1 MLPFP
6 MFRPRQ
12 SRPHPQLPS
21 ASIQYVSV
29 PATCA
34 RHLPRSARHS
44 STCDLASILPPVT
57 SHASPI
63 TNSFRIRTS
72 EKPAP
77 NPFRIR
83 TSKTQHLKPFRRNP
97 SEKTG
102 AGDRASRVPPP
113 AVRLVRRAAEVQCS
127 FWLWKGLAQLQL
139 RTHEI
144 QKDNYEDGHHQH
156 FGNDS
161 VSMTQSAKR
170 NKGQPETHQPTNQT
184 RILPLDPCRA
194 MGASQPSPGIR
205 IQKKRGCHIVL
216 ASRALCHGAHPFRC
230 LV

>member
-6 MFRPRQ
+6 MFRLRQ

-21 ASIQYVSV
+21 ASIQYLPV

-72 EKPAP
+72 EKRAP

-83 TSKTQHLKPFRRNP
+83 TSKTQDLKPFRMNT
-97 SEKTG
+97 SEKTPG
-102 AGDRASRVPPP
+102 GEALLAN
-113 AVRLVRRAAEVQCS
+113 AV
-127 FWLWKGLAQLQL
+127 LAPC
-139 RTHEI
+139 
-144 QKDNYEDGHHQH
+144 
-156 FGNDS
+156 
-161 VSMTQSAKR
+161 AK
-170 NKGQPETHQPTNQT
+170 P
-184 RILPLDPCRA
+184 LPLRLSTFDF
-194 MGASQPSPGIR
+194 QPSAVIFSQKEARPNPIPPKMLKWIGTQGATRFRRKLSRPEGMPGPT
-205 IQKKRGCHIVL
+205 C
-216 ASRALCHGAHPFRC
+216 P
-230 LV
+230 